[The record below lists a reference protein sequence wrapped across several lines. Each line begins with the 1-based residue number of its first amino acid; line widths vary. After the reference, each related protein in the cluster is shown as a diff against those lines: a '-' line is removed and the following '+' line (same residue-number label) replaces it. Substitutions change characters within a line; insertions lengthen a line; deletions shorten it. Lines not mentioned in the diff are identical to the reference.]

1 MVVLESDQNFIAY
14 VEQFRTYMVFASLFL
29 IALFAL
35 LAAGLFALDRKFQ
48 AAISDS
54 RRNERLAFLGRAS
67 AELAHELKN
76 PLAIIKA
83 SVDVLRNQLDP
94 GRKHPAFGYLS
105 DEVMR
110 LSRLITNILGF
121 SKDRPLQAKPFQPRE
136 ALLEAREAQN
146 REFPEVEWIID
157 IPGDATLLGDKEI
170 FRQVAENLARNAAN
184 AMGGKGRFTVSL
196 ERRGRGCAFLF
207 SDTGPG
213 IPGPVRQRLFEPF
226 VSGSKTGTG
235 LGLSIVKNL
244 CERSGWTINLI
255 SDAAGGKSPTCF
267 EVSVP
272 RNG

>member
-1 MVVLESDQNFIAY
+1 MAKVHSF
-14 VEQFRTYMVFASLFL
+14 SLFCT
-29 IALFAL
+29 F
-35 LAAGLFALDRKFQ
+35 FF
-48 AAISDS
+48 SS
-54 RRNERLAFLGRAS
+54 RRRHTRFSRDWSSDVCSSDLS

-94 GRKHPAFGYLS
+94 KREHPAFGYLS

-121 SKDRPLQAKPFQPRE
+121 SKDRPLQAKPFRPRE
-136 ALLEAREAQN
+136 ALLEAREAQS
-146 REFPEVEWIID
+146 REFPGVEWALEVPADAIL
-157 IPGDATLLGDKEI
+157 PGDGEV

-184 AMGGKGRFTVSL
+184 AMGGKGLFTVSL
-196 ERRGRGCAFLF
+196 EARGRGCAFLF
-207 SDTGPG
+207 ADTGPG
-213 IPGPVRQRLFEPF
+213 IPKAVRSRLFEPF

-235 LGLSIVKNL
+235 LGLSIVKTL

-267 EVSVP
+267 EVAVP